1 MYLNQTTYYNRS
13 NAEPDMRMK
22 LFSIKLGRDWQKF
35 KTMPLFKLFFFLFVL
50 ENTVIFTKIFYYVMD
65 LLFLNEL
72 INIKKNFQF

>member
-35 KTMPLFKLFFFLFVL
+35 KTMPLFKLFFFFVL
-50 ENTVIFTKIFYYVMD
+50 ENTVIFTKIFYYVMG

-72 INIKKNFQF
+72 INI